1 MHEENLSLKS
11 QLKELHQRFDL
22 PLPDHLQ
29 RLSSSGSSGLIKALQ
44 GAATRQQQEQQQ
56 QQQQGMLGLDDGGRD
71 LPQGDQ
77 SVGNG
82 VVGTPANGKVAPT
95 KQLSTPASGL
105 AAGGPAVATGV
116 TPGGLDLTPPKQ
128 DVEEKKKNTKG

>member
-11 QLKELHQRFDL
+11 QLRDLHHRFDL

-29 RLSSSGSSGLIKALQ
+29 RLSSSGSTQLIKALQ
-44 GAATRQQQEQQQ
+44 GAVGAQ
-56 QQQQGMLGLDDGGRD
+56 QQQQGLLALDDGSRD

-77 SVGNG
+77 SLGNG
-82 VVGTPANGKVAPT
+82 SVGTPVNGKAVIT
-95 KQLSTPASGL
+95 KQLSTPAPG
-105 AAGGPAVATGV
+105 AAASPTVATGV

-128 DVEEKKKNTKG
+128 DAEERKKKTKG